1 MNRNKTTDKSTDEIE
16 NERSFLVE
24 LTGKPVSRYDAQ
36 NVTNDIDYLYR
47 LLSKKEQRGGIDVYS
62 EQMKKQMKK
71 QTIWT

>member
-1 MNRNKTTDKSTDEIE
+1 MNRNKTTDKSTNKIE

-24 LTGKPVSRYDAQ
+24 LTGKPISRYDAQ
-36 NVTNDIDYLYR
+36 NVTDDIDKLFR
-47 LLSKKEQRGGIDVYS
+47 SLPKIEQRGGIDVYS

>member
-1 MNRNKTTDKSTDEIE
+1 MNRNKTTDKSTNKIE

-36 NVTNDIDYLYR
+36 NVTDDIDKLFR
-47 LLSKKEQRGGIDVYS
+47 SLPKIEQRGGIDVYS